1 VLSSWPDSET
11 IGLRVVVRFR
21 TGATAA
27 SGRPELTDVVG
38 YLREADSEFLR
49 VERRNGALVTV
60 QRSDTVAWK
69 PVPDPP
75 QRTT

>member
-11 IGLRVVVRFR
+11 IGARVVVRYR
-21 TGATAA
+21 TGAAAA
-27 SGRPELTDVVG
+27 SGRPELTDVIG
-38 YLREADSEFLR
+38 YLREVDSEFLR
-49 VERRNGALVTV
+49 VEHRNGALVTV
-60 QRSDTVAWK
+60 WRADVVTWK